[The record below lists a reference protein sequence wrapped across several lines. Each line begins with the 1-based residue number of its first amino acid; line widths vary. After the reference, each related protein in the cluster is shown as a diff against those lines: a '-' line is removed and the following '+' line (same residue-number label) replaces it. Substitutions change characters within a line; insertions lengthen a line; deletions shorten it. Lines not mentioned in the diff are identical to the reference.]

1 MKHTLKLLLVF
12 LLSTNVEVQ
21 SSEPLVVERK
31 LHKAHYEFMKD
42 RRLYDNPALAK
53 YVQQVGQKIVANSNK
68 PNKKY
73 HFFIIDD
80 PDVNALTPGHGL
92 IYVYRG
98 LLGLMTSEGQLA
110 GVLAHEIGHNVG
122 RHNQRGKTKRAL
134 GSIGAVAAAIVV
146 GNSGIKNAIDLA
158 NAEKYTAFRRELE
171 LEADEFGA
179 EYLYSSGYDPQEMLD
194 MLGQMKDYSNFMSR
208 ISGSGRGSYHGVFAS
223 HPRTDKRLQE
233 VVLKAGTLPPSE
245 NFRGREEFRDA
256 MKGVA
261 YGQNYDGNK
270 RSDQERFTQ
279 KNLGITFVYPK
290 GWSQV
295 TKGKNIILK
304 DADKTVQLKIT
315 VEKTIDKS
323 LNSQTVLEAKYPNDL
338 TEITK
343 INEKSTKDLGA
354 HARRQQQRVAIIQ
367 VSRNSYHF
375 QGIVKNNQLTEEQ
388 DRIFIEIIE
397 SFRRASRKDLLP
409 NEVKKIYYRR
419 LKPGETFSVLA
430 AENKTLGMH
439 TEAYYRLMN
448 GYYPKGEPEPGTY
461 IKMVK

>member
-1 MKHTLKLLLVF
+1 MKHHNKLLF
-12 LLSTNVEVQ
+12 SLLMLASLEAQCVEPQATAV
-21 SSEPLVVERK
+21 K
-31 LHKAHYEFMKD
+31 LHKAHYEFMQD
-42 RRLYDNPALAK
+42 RRLYDNPTLST
-53 YVQQVGQKIVANSNK
+53 YVQKVGQKIVANSDK

-73 HFFIIDD
+73 HFFVIDD

-92 IYVYRG
+92 IYVFRG

-134 GSIGAVAAAIVV
+134 GSVGAVVAAVMV

-158 NAEKYTAFRRELE
+158 NAEKFTAFRRELE
-171 LEADEFGA
+171 LEADEYGA
-179 EYLYSSGYDPQEMLD
+179 EYLYRSGYDPQEMLD

-245 NFRGREEFRDA
+245 NFRGREEFRNA
-256 MKGVA
+256 MMGVA

-270 RSDQERFTQ
+270 RPDQERFTQ

-290 GWSQV
+290 EWSQV

-304 DADKTVQLKIT
+304 DADKTVQLKIS

-323 LNSQTVLEAKYPNDL
+323 LNSKTVLETKYPSDL

-343 INEKSTKDLGA
+343 INEKSTKDLGT
-354 HARRQQQRVAIIQ
+354 HARKQQQRVAVIQ

-375 QGIVKNNQLTEEQ
+375 QGIAKNNQLTEEQ
-388 DRIFIEIIE
+388 DRLFIEIIE

-419 LKPGETFSVLA
+419 LEPGETFSVLA
-430 AENKTLGMH
+430 AQNKTLGMH

-448 GYYPKGEPEPGTY
+448 GYYPKGEAEPGTY
-461 IKMVK
+461 IKMVE